1 MDQQF
6 ISPFLSLLQQFS
18 GEFVS
23 WLTFLCCVTFIL
35 GSLRLFGV
43 MGLYAYNI
51 LATIVANIQV
61 LKVAEFGFSPEP
73 VALGTVIF
81 ATVFLVSD
89 IITEHYGKQA
99 AQRGVWLSFTMQI
112 FMTFFMLLTIGH
124 APLPGDSAHAAMETL
139 FLPAPRLLI
148 ASLTAFAISQLF
160 EISLFYKLQ
169 MATAGKMLWL
179 RMNVSCILAA
189 LIDNI
194 IFSSIAWVIL
204 SPTPVSLKSLVFTY
218 ILGTYLARVIVS
230 LMSTP
235 IIYLS
240 YKCSPKND

>member
-1 MDQQF
+1 MDHQF
-6 ISPFLSLLQQFS
+6 ISPFISFLQQLS
-18 GEFVS
+18 GESVS
-23 WLTFLCCVTFIL
+23 WLTFLCCIIFIL
-35 GSLRLFGV
+35 SSLRLFGII
-43 MGLYAYNI
+43 GLYAYNI

-61 LKVAEFGFSPEP
+61 LKVVEFGFSPEP

-89 IITEHYGKQA
+89 IITEHYGKKA
-99 AQRGVWLSFTMQI
+99 AQKGVWLSFMMQI
-112 FMTFFMLLTIGH
+112 FMTLFMLLTLGH
-124 APLPGDSAHAAMETL
+124 APLPQDIAHGAMETL

-160 EISLFYKLQ
+160 EIHLFYKLQ

-189 LIDNI
+189 LLDNI

-204 SPTPVSLKSLVFTY
+204 SPAPVSLQTLVFTY

-240 YKCSPKND
+240 YKCLQKND